1 MSMSANQSREG
12 AIPWTELA
20 LVACLIGVDVIARLL
35 PHAPG
40 FTPVAATALFA
51 GTILRFRALALL
63 VPLAPMLAGDAV
75 LGFYDWRVMSVVYV
89 AAALPVLAGWL
100 SRRWRAPLVFV
111 PAILSCSLLFF
122 VATNFAVWAF
132 GGIYSHSLEGLM
144 ECYVAALPFLRNAA
158 AGDLFWA
165 TLLFGGYHLARAI
178 PLHHRLRRSWGNG

>member
-1 MSMSANQSREG
+1 MGTKQSREG

-20 LVACLIGVDVIARLL
+20 LAGCLIGVDVIARLL

-51 GTILRFRALALL
+51 GTILRLRALALL
-63 VPLAPMLAGDAV
+63 VPLAAMLAGDAV

-100 SRRWRAPLVFV
+100 TRRWRGPLVFV

-132 GGIYSHSLEGLM
+132 GGIYPHNLEGLM
-144 ECYVAALPFLRNAA
+144 QCYIAALPFLRNAA
-158 AGDLFWA
+158 AGDQFWA
-165 TLLFGGYHLARAI
+165 TLLFGGYHLMHAA
-178 PLHHRLRRSWGNG
+178 PLHHWLRQRWENG